1 MLHYSN
7 LTRPAPL
14 DTSQRLTAA
23 KENYP
28 LVSTPIRKKLS
39 YKPAFLDIPKQKF
52 DPLNE
57 SVLTPKTARSTYVNS
72 NLNSSFNKSP
82 NLTPDKNTIKK

>member
-14 DTSQRLTAA
+14 DASQRLTAA

-28 LVSTPIRKKLS
+28 LVSTPIRKKLT

-52 DPLNE
+52 EL
-57 SVLTPKTARSTYVNS
+57 
-72 NLNSSFNKSP
+72 P
-82 NLTPDKNTIKK
+82 N